1 MAHLHSVIL
10 LFLQF
15 AGWVTALAGLALLT
29 DTCIKNTPNADNNAQ
44 PNYSLVFY
52 GLDLVQQ
59 FQDNALAAGYEAK
72 TSMYYQCGMQ
82 FSWYWTVVVLQ
93 LVSLLIGLAAQFSP
107 HKAHVAL
114 IGTYSTVTALW
125 AVWVYPMCV
134 NCYFYYTVLNIS
146 SNKWGQGYT
155 VATAGA
161 IAVLVGNF
169 AFMFAQD
176 SDQAAAYYRKDHM
189 AALPPPPSG
198 GFQVA

>member
-1 MAHLHSVIL
+1 MAHLHSVVL

-15 AGWVTALAGLALLT
+15 AGWGTALAGLALLT
-29 DTCIKNTPNADNNAQ
+29 DTCVKNPPGSSDNAN

-59 FQDNALAAGYEAK
+59 FEINANIAGSTAK
-72 TSMYYQCGMQ
+72 TSINYQCGMQ
-82 FSWYWTVVVLQ
+82 YSWYWTVVFLQ
-93 LVSLLIGLAAQFSP
+93 LVALLIGFAAQFSP

-125 AVWVYPMCV
+125 TIWVYPMCV
-134 NCYFYYTVLNIS
+134 NCYFYYTVLSIS
-146 SNKWGQGYT
+146 NNKWGQGYT

-176 SDQAAAYYRKDHM
+176 TDQAAAYYRKNHM
-189 AALPPPPSG
+189 DAPPPAHG